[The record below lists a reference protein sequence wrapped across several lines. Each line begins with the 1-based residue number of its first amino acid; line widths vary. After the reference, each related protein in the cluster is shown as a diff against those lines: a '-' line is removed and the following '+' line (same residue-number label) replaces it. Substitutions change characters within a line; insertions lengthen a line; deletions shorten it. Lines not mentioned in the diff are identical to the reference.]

1 MKRFGALFDLDGV
14 IIDSES
20 RYTVFWN
27 EIERL
32 YPTGIDNYAV
42 AIKGTTLPVIL
53 NNYKSEVVKSD
64 ITRRLMEFQA
74 RMPFEAFPGAV
85 EFLEKLKQTGIPAA
99 LVTSSDEQKV
109 ERLFEALPELR
120 DKFVTVIDG
129 SMVSRS
135 KPDPEGYIRA
145 AKSLGF
151 EPQECV
157 VFEDSMQGL
166 AAGRASGAKVVG
178 LSTTYPASQLEGKA
192 DLIVG
197 ALADVSLSNL
207 ENLVGNE

>member
-20 RYTVFWN
+20 RYTIFWD

-32 YPTGIDNYAV
+32 YPTGIENYAV

-53 NNYKSEVVKSD
+53 NNYQSESVKSD
-64 ITRRLMEFQA
+64 ITRRLMDFQA
-74 RMPFEAFPGAV
+74 QMPFEAFPGAI
-85 EFLEKLKQTGIPAA
+85 EFLERLKRNGIPAA

-109 ERLFEALPELR
+109 ERLFVALPELR

-145 AKSLGF
+145 AKTLGF
-151 EPQECV
+151 EPEECV
-157 VFEDSMQGL
+157 VFEDSLQGL

-178 LSTTYPASQLEGKA
+178 LSTTYPASQLEGNA

-197 ALADVSLSNL
+197 ALAELSLSNL
-207 ENLVGNE
+207 ENLVGK

>member
-14 IIDSES
+14 IIDSEC
-20 RYTVFWN
+20 RYTIFWN

-32 YPTGIDNYAV
+32 YPTGIENYAV

-53 NNYKSEVVKSD
+53 NNYRSESVKSD

-74 RMPFEAFPGAV
+74 HMPFEAFPGAI
-85 EFLEKLKQTGIPAA
+85 EFLNMLKRSGIPAA

-109 ERLFEALPELR
+109 ERLFEALPQLC

-151 EPQECV
+151 EPEECI
-157 VFEDSMQGL
+157 VFEDSLQGL
-166 AAGRASGAKVVG
+166 AAGRASGAKIVG
-178 LSTTYPASQLEGKA
+178 LSTTYPVSQLEGKA

-197 ALADVSLSNL
+197 ALANISLSDL
-207 ENLVGNE
+207 ETLVENE